1 MTAGKVG
8 LLYVDDEENNLTSFY
23 AYFRKQYEVYTA
35 VNVADAFYL
44 LENKPIHIIISDQRM
59 PTITGIEF
67 LEQTIEKYPDHIRLL
82 ITGQSDIEIVIEA
95 INRGQITKYIQ
106 KPWDWDKLSLIIEN
120 CEHLYKSRREIKQ
133 KNEQLQ
139 KANDE
144 LNKFVYSVSHDLRS
158 PLMSI
163 LGIVQLAKS
172 TQDKKLSEDYIQ
184 IIETCVNKLDSFIK
198 NIIDY
203 YRNSRSEALIENINF
218 NWLINDVIDTLKNQ
232 DTTITFESEIKQTT
246 EFTGDLFRLRVI
258 LNNLIS
264 NAIKYQNPEAEQH
277 LIKLNAIVQDH
288 IARITISDNGV
299 GILQEHI
306 ENIFKLFFR
315 TQNTQH
321 QQGSGIGLYI
331 VKEAVEKMGGAIEVS
346 STPLIGTSFEVI
358 IPNQEK
364 IHE

>member
-1 MTAGKVG
+1 MTPERVG
-8 LLYVDDEENNLTSFY
+8 LLYVDDEENNLISFQ
-23 AYFRKQYEVYTA
+23 ANFRKEYTVYLA
-35 VNVADAFYL
+35 ASAAEAFTV
-44 LENKPIHIIISDQRM
+44 LENNPIHIIISDQRM
-59 PTITGIEF
+59 PNITGIEF
-67 LEQTIEKYPDHIRLL
+67 LEQTIDKYPDSIRLL

-106 KPWDWDKLSLIIEN
+106 KPWDWDKLALVIEN
-120 CEHLYKSRREIKQ
+120 CEHLYQSRRELKL

-172 TQDKKLSEDYIQ
+172 SDDKKLSEDYIQ
-184 IIETCVNKLDSFIK
+184 IIESCVNKLDSFIK

-203 YRNSRSEALIENINF
+203 YRNSKSDALIEDIDF
-218 NWLINDVIDTLKNQ
+218 NWLIKDVVDTLKNQ
-232 DTTITFESEIKQTT
+232 DSTIKFESEIEQTT
-246 EFTGDLFRLRVI
+246 VFAGDLFRLRVI
-258 LNNLIS
+258 LNNLVS
-264 NAIKYQNPEAEQH
+264 NAIKYQNPQAKQH
-277 LIKLNAIVQDH
+277 FIKLHVMVKDP

-331 VKEAVEKMGGAIEVS
+331 VKEAIEKMNGTIQVY

-364 IHE
+364 KHE